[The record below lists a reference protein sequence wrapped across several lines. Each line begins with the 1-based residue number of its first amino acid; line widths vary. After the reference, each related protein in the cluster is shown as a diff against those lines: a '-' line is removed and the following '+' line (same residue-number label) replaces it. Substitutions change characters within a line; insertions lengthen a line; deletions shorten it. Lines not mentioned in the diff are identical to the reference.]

1 MVASHKCKLRSPHAC
16 WPPPSG
22 QLESHSLHRVSSENH
37 LYVSRATRAAA
48 QRNVVEKSWL
58 RLFSFTEH
66 GTAPGAGAA
75 WRSGSPHEGM
85 KCLRR
90 RSPGLPNA
98 RTLLRGDIDLDT
110 QILDVVNV
118 MKWQGLKDV
127 VLVGHSYGG
136 MVVSGVAEKMEKAIA
151 SFVMLDAFF
160 PEDGQSLIDVNV
172 PPDRVRDAILTAE
185 RSGATVMPPPPA
197 AMFNVNEQDR
207 TWVDAQCTPHP
218 IKCFTQKL
226 ALTGARDRV
235 ARKAY
240 IRAASFPSPPSDH
253 GLATA
258 RAKGWRVYEVACGH
272 DVMLDTCQP
281 QHAKR
286 PLGCPNRSRRR
297 HNAFRRSQTPRT
309 SA

>member
-1 MVASHKCKLRSPHAC
+1 
-16 WPPPSG
+16 
-22 QLESHSLHRVSSENH
+22 
-37 LYVSRATRAAA
+37 
-48 QRNVVEKSWL
+48 
-58 RLFSFTEH
+58 
-66 GTAPGAGAA
+66 
-75 WRSGSPHEGM
+75 
-85 KCLRR
+85 
-90 RSPGLPNA
+90 
-98 RTLLRGDIDLDT
+98 
-110 QILDVVNV
+110 
-118 MKWQGLKDV
+118 
-127 VLVGHSYGG
+127 
-136 MVVSGVAEKMEKAIA
+136 MEKAIA